1 MGAATM
7 TDKNSD
13 IQRRSEAADQVSR
26 RRFIRNSSIGVGA
39 AAITG
44 SRTELIGAAPVLR
57 DEDSDPSAHFH
68 HVHLNVTDPRRTRRF
83 YEFVFGAVS
92 VRFRGA
98 ADALFT
104 GRSFILMNHVGA
116 PPPSAL
122 ESGIWHI
129 GWGGVD
135 VPNEYLWWKSKGID
149 VHTDI
154 YPLGTGHVTYW
165 NGPDQ
170 ELIEINTQGH
180 HRYSHV
186 HLFAKDVNVTGDWF
200 TRQLGLPGL
209 SPVPK
214 PADMSK
220 VRAWSSWFRC
230 DNVNFG
236 IYGMPDYTPSPPWW
250 RWEPLAEL
258 KPQTGRAI
266 DHIAFSYPDIGPAFD
281 RMKKNGVEIV
291 APIKFD
297 PQFGLK
303 SFYIMSP
310 DQVLVEI
317 VEAKPIPEG
326 VWDD

>member
-1 MGAATM
+1 MADANPETQRSSPATA
-7 TDKNSD
+7 
-13 IQRRSEAADQVSR
+13 RVSR
-26 RRFIRNSSIGVGA
+26 RSFIRNSSLGVGA
-39 AAITG
+39 VAVAGGRSEAA
-44 SRTELIGAAPVLR
+44 RAAPAAAA
-57 DEDSDPSAHFH
+57 DDGDQPAHFH

-83 YEFVFGAVS
+83 YQFMFGAVPL
-92 VRFRGA
+92 RFRGV

-104 GRSFILMNHVGA
+104 GQSFILMNHVA
-116 PPPSAL
+116 EPPPSAL

-135 VPNEYLWWKSKGID
+135 VPNEYLWWKSKGMD

-165 NGPDQ
+165 NGPDK

-186 HLFAKDVNVTGDWF
+186 HLFAKDVNLTGDWF
-200 TRQLGLPGL
+200 TRQLGLPERA
-209 SPVPK
+209 PVPK
-214 PADMSK
+214 PADMSE

-236 IYGMPDYTPSPPWW
+236 IYGIPDYTPSPPWW
-250 RWEPLAEL
+250 RWEPLIEF
-258 KPQTGRAI
+258 KPQRGRAI
-266 DHIAFSYPDIGPAFD
+266 DHIAFSYPDIEPVLD
-281 RMKKNGVEIV
+281 RMKQDGVEIV

-297 PQFGLK
+297 PQFNLK

-317 VEAKPIPEG
+317 VEAKPIPAD

>member
-1 MGAATM
+1 
-7 TDKNSD
+7 
-13 IQRRSEAADQVSR
+13 
-26 RRFIRNSSIGVGA
+26 
-39 AAITG
+39 
-44 SRTELIGAAPVLR
+44 
-57 DEDSDPSAHFH
+57 
-68 HVHLNVTDPRRTRRF
+68 
-83 YEFVFGAVS
+83 
-92 VRFRGA
+92 
-98 ADALFT
+98 
-104 GRSFILMNHVGA
+104 MNHVA
-116 PPPSAL
+116 DQPPHAL

-135 VPNEYLWWKSKGID
+135 VPNEYLWWKSKGMD

-165 NGPDQ
+165 NGPDK
-170 ELIEINTQGH
+170 EVIEINTQGH

-200 TRQLGLPGL
+200 TQHLGLPERE
-209 SPVPK
+209 PVPK
-214 PADMSK
+214 PPDLSK

-230 DNVNFG
+230 SNVNFG

-258 KPQTGRAI
+258 QPQQGRVI
-266 DHIAFSYPDIGPAFD
+266 DHIAFSYRDISPAFE
-281 RMKKNGVEIV
+281 RMKTAGVEIV

-297 PQFGLK
+297 PKFGWK

-326 VWDD
+326 SWDD